1 MAVTESKAQPMA
13 RKKRA
18 SEENPPTVPIKVE
31 RAIAQKAKIVA
42 SDRGI
47 DLAAYVSESLRAIV
61 ERDWSKIVKR
71 IDSTEAN
78 TQ

>member
-1 MAVTESKAQPMA
+1 MAVTEVKAQPMA

-18 SEENPPTVPIKVE
+18 SEENTPTVPVKVE
-31 RAIAQKAKIVA
+31 RSIAQKAKIVA

-71 IDSTEAN
+71 IDSTEVKA
-78 TQ
+78 